1 MFRVRRRLRA
11 WLRIW
16 PRVSSRRR
24 GERLFSPAPEEGG
37 DMGVDFWFG
46 EEGGDSGDG
55 ERGDDKVDCRL

>member
-11 WLRIW
+11 RLRIR

-24 GERLFSPAPEEGG
+24 GERLFSPAPEERE

-46 EEGGDSGDG
+46 EEGGGNGDG
-55 ERGDDKVDCRL
+55 ERGDDRIDCRL